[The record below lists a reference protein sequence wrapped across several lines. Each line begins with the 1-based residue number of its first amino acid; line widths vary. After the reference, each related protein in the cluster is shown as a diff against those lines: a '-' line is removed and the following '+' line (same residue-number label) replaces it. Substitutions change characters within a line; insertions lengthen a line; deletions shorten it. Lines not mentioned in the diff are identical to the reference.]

1 MTTVL
6 TGPGSA
12 NPIAGQFLALKTDGR
27 WVDEMVLKAPA
38 AMKFALGENPKSVY
52 NDRKETPVTRMA
64 TAALIREHLAKAQEY
79 QDKQAKADGD
89 PDQDMPDYDA
99 KLEALVPV
107 VAGELPAHFHAHR
120 ADDIATGVR
129 INPVQHPAKFRA
141 AAHHFTYRCSHYG
154 LGPDDGSLI
163 EWRRHSRV
171 KTGHDVWIGHNA
183 VVMGGVTVGDGAVI
197 GAGAVVTHDVAPY
210 EIVGGVPA
218 RHIGWRY
225 EEDII
230 AALRRIRWWDWS
242 HGELKQRLRD
252 FDDAAAFCRK
262 FDPQ

>member
-1 MTTVL
+1 MLDFSQTLERDRPLIHPTSRVKNCTFGAYVEVGDHCVL
-6 TGPGSA
+6 EETYLGDYTYLFGGNDVIYSE
-12 NPIAGQFLALKTDGR
+12 IG
-27 WVDEMVLKAPA
+27 
-38 AMKFALGENPKSVY
+38 KFNS
-52 NDRKETPVTRMA
+52 
-64 TAALIREHLAKAQEY
+64 
-79 QDKQAKADGD
+79 
-89 PDQDMPDYDA
+89 
-99 KLEALVPV
+99 
-107 VAGELPAHFHAHR
+107 
-120 ADDIATGVR
+120 IATGVR

-154 LGPDDGSLI
+154 LGPDDDSLI
-163 EWRRHSRV
+163 EWRRCSRV

-197 GAGAVVTHDVAPY
+197 GAGAVVTHDVRPY

-242 HGELKQRLRD
+242 HEELSARLRD
-252 FDDAAAFCRK
+252 FDDVVSFCK
-262 FDPQ
+262 TYDPE

>member
-1 MTTVL
+1 MLDFSQALSPDKPLIHPTSQVKNCTFGAYVEVGDHCVL
-6 TGPGSA
+6 EETYLGDYTYFFGGNDVIYSE
-12 NPIAGQFLALKTDGR
+12 IG
-27 WVDEMVLKAPA
+27 
-38 AMKFALGENPKSVY
+38 KFNS
-52 NDRKETPVTRMA
+52 
-64 TAALIREHLAKAQEY
+64 
-79 QDKQAKADGD
+79 
-89 PDQDMPDYDA
+89 
-99 KLEALVPV
+99 
-107 VAGELPAHFHAHR
+107 
-120 ADDIATGVR
+120 IATGVR

-154 LGPDDGSLI
+154 LGPDDGILI
-163 EWRRHSRV
+163 EWRSRSRV

-242 HGELKQRLRD
+242 HEELSARLRD
-252 FDDAAAFCRK
+252 FDDVVSFCK
-262 FDPQ
+262 TYDPE